1 MKITSLAVSRATSLG
16 TGVDAVRFAI
26 TFKTPVGRFH
36 LVFAFVRVDRAIG
49 QILLL
54 GRPRKIIAAGDVK
67 RLAVAQR
74 ERFRK
79 GFTITRGE
87 VVLSGTPTQGSTL
100 TASHTG
106 RFDGGPSEFAYQW
119 SRCDA
124 TTGACTPIAGATN
137 ATYTLGTEDAGQRVK
152 VTVTGRNT
160 VSSLTVEST
169 TVPV

>member
-1 MKITSLAVSRATSLG
+1 
-16 TGVDAVRFAI
+16 
-26 TFKTPVGRFH
+26 
-36 LVFAFVRVDRAIG
+36 VFAFVRVDRAIG

-54 GRPRKIIAAGDVK
+54 GRPGKIIAAGDVK

-87 VVLSGTPTQGSTL
+87 VVLTGTAMQNSTL
-100 TASHTG
+100 TANHTG

-119 SRCDA
+119 SRCD
-124 TTGACTPIAGATN
+124 TTGACTPIAGATGP
-137 ATYTLGTEDAGQRVK
+137 TYTLGPEDARHWVK

-160 VSSLTVEST
+160 VSSLTAEAA
-169 TVPV
+169 TVLIP